1 MFRGTN
7 SVRALVKL
15 ALADGRSE
23 TVSLKMPLSS
33 KLQDALNGPD
43 QFLDV
48 TDVAGRQAFLAKAEI
63 RRAEL
68 VEVPQADQ
76 ITLRRRATD
85 RDGFDPYQVLGVDR
99 EADARAIHEAYH
111 AKVRTYHPDRFAAI
125 ELPREMKDYAE
136 AMLVRIN
143 LAYEQIGA

>member
-7 SVRALVKL
+7 SVRALVKFT
-15 ALADGRSE
+15 LADGRAE

-33 KLQDALNGPD
+33 KLHDALNGPD
-43 QFLDV
+43 LFLDV
-48 TDVAGRQAFLAKAEI
+48 ADAAGRPYFLAKAEI

-76 ITLRRRATD
+76 MQLRRRATD
-85 RDGFDPYQVLGVDR
+85 RDGFDPYQVLGIQR
-99 EADARAIHEAYH
+99 EATVQAIHDAYH
-111 AKVRTYHPDRFAAI
+111 AKVRTYHPDRFASI

-143 LAYEQIGA
+143 LAYEQIGS